1 MKELKTI
8 RGMPDLFGSQIQGIS
23 FVEKTCE
30 KIFKSFNF
38 QEFRTPIL
46 ENKSLFKRSVGDTS
60 EMVQK
65 EMYELKD
72 RKGEELCLRPE
83 GTAGLVRALI
93 TNNLDGTDI
102 KKFFYIGPMFRYER
116 PQKGRKRQF
125 CQAGI
130 ELIGDSSI
138 NADIEVI
145 QIATLILK
153 ELDIQA
159 ELQINFIGDLESL
172 DGYRKYLR
180 DYLKEYKSSTD
191 EKLYS
196 RLIRNP
202 LRAMDSKDANI
213 KEVMKNAKKISE
225 FLSADQLK
233 KYDEIK
239 SLLTGMEIK
248 FIENP
253 DLVRG
258 MDYYTGTVFEFTND
272 QLGAQNSILGGGRYD
287 NLISDLGGNRLPAT
301 GFALGVDRLAEIVK
315 MNKQQKDLF
324 LGSLDSAGK
333 AFAQKLSFKIRS
345 RNPNLVIETY
355 LGQANIGKQLKKAD
369 SLGFKSVI
377 IIGQEELNSGL
388 LKVKYF
394 DNNLPDLELTEDQ
407 LLEKLG
413 C

>member
-213 KEVMKNAKKISE
+213 KELMKNAKKISE

-239 SLLTGMEIK
+239 SLLAGMEIK
-248 FIENP
+248 FTENP

-258 MDYYTGTVFEFTND
+258 MDYYTGTVFEFTNN

-315 MNKQQKDLF
+315 MKEQQKDLF

-407 LLEKLG
+407 LLEKLS

>member
-202 LRAMDSKDANI
+202 LRAMDSKDTNI
-213 KEVMKNAKKISE
+213 KELMKNAKKISE
-225 FLSADQLK
+225 FLSVDQLK

-258 MDYYTGTVFEFTND
+258 RDYYTGTVFEFTNN

-315 MNKQQKDLF
+315 MKEQQKDLF
-324 LGSLDSAGK
+324 IGSLDSAGK

-355 LGQANIGKQLKKAD
+355 LGRANIGKQLKKAD

-394 DNNLPDLELTEDQ
+394 DNKLPDLEFTEDQ

>member
-38 QEFRTPIL
+38 KEFRTPIL

-202 LRAMDSKDANI
+202 LRAMDSKDTNI
-213 KEVMKNAKKISE
+213 KELMKNAKKISE
-225 FLSADQLK
+225 FLSVDQLK

-258 MDYYTGTVFEFTND
+258 MDYYTGTVFEFTNN

-315 MNKQQKDLF
+315 MKEQQKDLF

-355 LGQANIGKQLKKAD
+355 LGRANIGKQLKKAD

-394 DNNLPDLELTEDQ
+394 DNKLPDLELTEDQ

>member
-213 KEVMKNAKKISE
+213 KELMKNAKKISE
-225 FLSADQLK
+225 FLSVDQLK

-258 MDYYTGTVFEFTND
+258 MDYYTGTVFEFTNN

-315 MNKQQKDLF
+315 MKEQQKDLF

-407 LLEKLG
+407 LLEKLS

>member
-202 LRAMDSKDANI
+202 LRAMDSKDTNI
-213 KEVMKNAKKISE
+213 KELMKNAKKISE
-225 FLSADQLK
+225 FLSVDQLK

-258 MDYYTGTVFEFTND
+258 MDYYTGTVFEFTNN

-315 MNKQQKDLF
+315 MKEQQKDLF
-324 LGSLDSAGK
+324 IGSLDSAGK

-355 LGQANIGKQLKKAD
+355 LGRANIGKQLKKAD

-394 DNNLPDLELTEDQ
+394 DNKLPDLEFTEDQ

>member
-202 LRAMDSKDANI
+202 LRAMDSKDTNI
-213 KEVMKNAKKISE
+213 KELMKNAKKISE
-225 FLSADQLK
+225 FLSVDQLK

-258 MDYYTGTVFEFTND
+258 MDYYTGTVFEFTNN

-315 MNKQQKDLF
+315 MKEQQKDLF
-324 LGSLDSAGK
+324 IGSLDSAGK

-355 LGQANIGKQLKKAD
+355 LGRANIGKQLKKAD

-394 DNNLPDLELTEDQ
+394 DNKLPDLELTEDQ

>member
-130 ELIGDSSI
+130 ELIGDPSI

-159 ELQINFIGDLESL
+159 ELQINFIGDLASL

-180 DYLKEYKSSTD
+180 DYLKEYKLSTD

-213 KEVMKNAKKISE
+213 KELMKNAKKISE
-225 FLSADQLK
+225 FLSADQIK
-233 KYDEIK
+233 KYEEIK

-258 MDYYTGTVFEFTND
+258 MDYYTGTVFEFTNN

-315 MNKQQKDLF
+315 MKEQQKDLF

>member
-213 KEVMKNAKKISE
+213 KEIMKNAKKISE

-248 FIENP
+248 FTENP

-258 MDYYTGTVFEFTND
+258 MDYYTGTVFEFTNN

-315 MNKQQKDLF
+315 MKEQQKDLF

-407 LLEKLG
+407 LLEKLS

>member
-202 LRAMDSKDANI
+202 LRAMDSKDRNI
-213 KEVMKNAKKISE
+213 KELMKNAKKISE
-225 FLSADQLK
+225 FLSVDQLK

-258 MDYYTGTVFEFTND
+258 MDYYTGTVFEFTNN

-315 MNKQQKDLF
+315 MKEQQKDLF

-407 LLEKLG
+407 LLEKLS

>member
-153 ELDIQA
+153 ELDIEA

-248 FIENP
+248 FVENP

-315 MNKQQKDLF
+315 MKEQQKDLF

>member
-213 KEVMKNAKKISE
+213 KELMKNAKKISE

-248 FIENP
+248 FTENP

-258 MDYYTGTVFEFTND
+258 MDYYTGTVFEFTNN

-315 MNKQQKDLF
+315 MKEQQKDLF

-355 LGQANIGKQLKKAD
+355 LGRANIGKQLKKAD

-407 LLEKLG
+407 LLEKLS

>member
-8 RGMPDLFGSQIQGIS
+8 RGMPDLFGSQIQGIY

-202 LRAMDSKDANI
+202 LRAMDSKDRNI
-213 KEVMKNAKKISE
+213 KELMKNAKKISE
-225 FLSADQLK
+225 FLSVDQLK

-258 MDYYTGTVFEFTND
+258 MDYYTGTVFEFTNN

-315 MNKQQKDLF
+315 MKEQQKDLF

>member
-23 FVEKTCE
+23 YVEKTCE

-46 ENKSLFKRSVGDTS
+46 ENKSLFNRSVGATS

-72 RKGEELCLRPE
+72 RKGEDLCLRPE

-93 TNNLDGTDI
+93 TNNLDGNDI

-125 CQAGI
+125 SQAGI
-130 ELIGDSSI
+130 ELIGDSSV

-145 QIATLILK
+145 QIATLILEK
-153 ELDIQA
+153 LKIEAD
-159 ELQINFIGDLESL
+159 LQINFIGDLESL
-172 DGYRKYLR
+172 DNYRKYLR
-180 DYLKEYKSSTD
+180 DYIKEYKQIND

-202 LRAMDSKDANI
+202 LRAMDSKDPNI
-213 KEVMKNAKKISE
+213 KGIMQNAKKISE
-225 FLSADQLK
+225 FLSNDQLE

-239 SLLTGMEIK
+239 DLLIEMGIK
-248 FIENP
+248 FKENP

-258 MDYYTGTVFEFTND
+258 MDYYTGTVFEFTNNK
-272 QLGAQNSILGGGRYD
+272 LGAQNSILGGGRYD
-287 NLISDLGGNRLPAT
+287 NLISDLGGNLLPAT
-301 GFALGVDRLAEIVK
+301 GFALGVDRLAEIVEMK
-315 MNKQQKDLF
+315 EEQKDLF
-324 LGSLDSAGK
+324 IGSIDNPGK

-345 RNPNLVIETY
+345 KNPNLVIETY
-355 LGQANIGKQLKKAD
+355 LGQANIGKQLKKAN

-377 IIGQEELNSGL
+377 IIGQEELNSGI
-388 LKVKYF
+388 LKVKHL

>member
-153 ELDIQA
+153 ELDIEA

-248 FIENP
+248 FVENP

-315 MNKQQKDLF
+315 MKEQQKDLF

-407 LLEKLG
+407 LLEKLS

>member
-202 LRAMDSKDANI
+202 LRAMDSKDTNI
-213 KEVMKNAKKISE
+213 KELMKNAKKISE

-258 MDYYTGTVFEFTND
+258 MDYYTGTVFEFTNN

-315 MNKQQKDLF
+315 MKEQQKDLF

-355 LGQANIGKQLKKAD
+355 LGRANIGKQLKKAD